1 MKSAQFSLIFRHYI
15 RRMIRGWFGLFI
27 FIVLPVVI
35 AALISFIYS
44 QNTTENIYANG
55 FNMVST
61 RISIYM
67 MLLFQLNGGIY
78 LLDFLNHDLFKPMKW
93 RLKASPCQTHTLI
106 YAGTV
111 ACTVFT
117 TLQGLLIIAASTLLL
132 DAYWGNL
139 WVTILVVIFI
149 SLISQLMNML
159 LFVLVRNVSAAES
172 LSWLI
177 ASIMAMLGGVMFSLP
192 DNAFF
197 RFMKEYGTPY
207 SLAQSA
213 ILESGFPGTSETGV
227 WVYLTGLFGIVVLL
241 CMLAVPIGRRKLL

>member
-1 MKSAQFSLIFRHYI
+1 MKGTQFSLIFGYYMK
-15 RRMIRGWFGLFI
+15 RMIRGWFGLFI
-27 FIVLPVVI
+27 FVVLPVVI
-35 AALISFIYS
+35 ASLISFIYS
-44 QNTTENIYANG
+44 QNMGEEIYVNG

-78 LLDFLNHDLFKPMKW
+78 LLDFLNHDLVKPMRW
-93 RLKASPCQTHTLI
+93 RLKVSPCQPHVFM
-106 YAGTV
+106 YAGTI

-117 TLQGLLIIAASTLLL
+117 AVQGLMIIAASALFL

-139 WVTILVVIFI
+139 WVALLAVIFI
-149 SLISQLMNML
+149 SVISQMFNIL
-159 LFVLVRNVSAAES
+159 LLILTRSIGSAES

-177 ASIMAMLGGVMFSLP
+177 TSIMAMFGGTLFTLP

-197 RFMKEYGTPY
+197 RFMKEFGTPF

-213 ILESGFPGTSETGV
+213 ILGSGFLKSTKTGV
-227 WVYLTGLFGIVVLL
+227 WFYLTALLAIVVLL
-241 CMLAVPIGRRKLL
+241 CAVAVPLGRRKLL